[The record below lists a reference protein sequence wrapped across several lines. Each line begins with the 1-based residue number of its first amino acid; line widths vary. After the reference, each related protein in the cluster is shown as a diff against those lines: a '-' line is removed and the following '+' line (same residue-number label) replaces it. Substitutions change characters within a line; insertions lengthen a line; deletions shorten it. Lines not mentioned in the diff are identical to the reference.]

1 MRPDDAGMDAAP
13 ANPEIIDDSELEV
26 LDRWLRGHARDS
38 DGTMLL
44 DGVHGM
50 LTALAIGPDP
60 ALPEEW
66 LPEVLHAPFDDPEQ
80 GAAVLAL
87 LAKLN
92 DSIPAELEGE
102 TYEPVLGEVEAEAES
117 EQPTHSDLS
126 AAGWCEGFSR
136 GIDLRASIWESRL
149 AEDGELLE
157 MLSPIMALAVDEG
170 VLAADVPIAKLD
182 DNEYEACLAQIP
194 EAVEA
199 VAHYWRVRPPTERER
214 TSGGG
219 ASSSAFPG
227 TPARRGGHW
236 VH

>member
-1 MRPDDAGMDAAP
+1 MDETP
-13 ANPEIIDDSELEV
+13 ATREIIDDAELEV
-26 LDRWLRGHARDS
+26 LDRWLRGHAQDS
-38 DGTMLL
+38 DETMLL

-66 LPEVLHAPFDDPEQ
+66 LPEVLHAPFEDPEQ
-80 GAAVLAL
+80 GAEVLGL

-92 DSIPAELEGE
+92 DSIPAELESDV
-102 TYEPVLGEVEAEAES
+102 YEPVLGEVSPEQAE
-117 EQPTHSDLS
+117 TGDLT

-170 VLAADVPIAKLD
+170 VLAAEVPIAKLD

-194 EAVEA
+194 DAVEA

-214 TSGGG
+214 TAGGG
-219 ASSSAFPG
+219 ASSSAFSSA
-227 TPARRGGHW
+227 PARRGGRW

>member
-1 MRPDDAGMDAAP
+1 MIRTMDDNPAAR
-13 ANPEIIDDSELEV
+13 EVIDDVELEV
-26 LDRWLRGHARDS
+26 LDRYLRGHAHDS
-38 DGTMLL
+38 DETMLL

-66 LPEVLHAPFDDPEQ
+66 LPEVLHAPFENPEQ
-80 GAAVLAL
+80 GAAVLGL

-102 TYEPVLGEVEAEAES
+102 MYEPVLGEVAE
-117 EQPTHSDLS
+117 EQEPHSDLS

-149 AEDGELLE
+149 AEDGELME
-157 MLSPIMALAVDEG
+157 MLGPIMALAVDEG

-194 EAVEA
+194 DAVEA

-214 TSGGG
+214 TAGGR
-219 ASSSAFPG
+219 ASSSSFPSA
-227 TPARRGGHW
+227 PARRGGRW

>member
-1 MRPDDAGMDAAP
+1 MDETP
-13 ANPEIIDDSELEV
+13 ALRETIDDVELEV
-26 LDRWLRGHARDS
+26 LDRYLRGHAQDS
-38 DGTMLL
+38 DETMLL

-66 LPEVLHAPFDDPEQ
+66 LPEILHAPFEDSEQ
-80 GAAVLAL
+80 GAAVLGL

-102 TYEPVLGEVEAEAES
+102 MYEPVLGEVEP
-117 EQPTHSDLS
+117 EQAAHNDLS

-170 VLAADVPIAKLD
+170 VLSADVPIAKLD

-194 EAVEA
+194 DAVEA

-214 TSGGG
+214 TAGGG
-219 ASSSAFPG
+219 ASSSAFAS
-227 TPARRGGHW
+227 TPARRGGRW

>member
-1 MRPDDAGMDAAP
+1 MDEVP
-13 ANPEIIDDSELEV
+13 AIREIIDDAELEI
-26 LDRWLRGHARDS
+26 LDRYLRGHAHDS
-38 DGTMLL
+38 DQTMLL

-66 LPEVLHAPFDDPEQ
+66 LPEVLHAPFEDPEQ
-80 GAAVLAL
+80 GAAVLQL

-92 DSIPAELEGE
+92 DSIPAELEDE
-102 TYEPVLGEVEAEAES
+102 MYEPVLGEVAAEQAS
-117 EQPTHSDLS
+117 RVDLS

-136 GIDLRASIWESRL
+136 GIDLRASIWETRL

-157 MLSPIMALAVDEG
+157 MLGPIMALAVDDG

-182 DNEYEACLAQIP
+182 DREYEACLVQIP
-194 EAVEA
+194 DAVEA

-214 TSGGG
+214 TAAGG
-219 ASSSAFPG
+219 ASAGAFPAM
-227 TPARRGGHW
+227 PSRRGGHW

>member
-1 MRPDDAGMDAAP
+1 MALAS
-13 ANPEIIDDSELEV
+13 PEIIDDVELEA
-26 LDRWLRGHARDS
+26 LDHYLRGHAGDS
-38 DGTMLL
+38 EHTLLL

-66 LPEVLHAPFDDPEQ
+66 LPEILHAPFDDAEQ

-92 DSIPAELEGE
+92 DSIPIELASDV
-102 TYEPVLGEVEAEAES
+102 YEPVLGEVDAATAR
-117 EQPTHSDLS
+117 PDLT

-136 GIDLRASIWESRL
+136 GVELRAPIWDARMSDD
-149 AEDGELLE
+149 AELMEL
-157 MLSPIMALAVDEG
+157 LSPIMALAVDEG
-170 VLAADVPIAKLD
+170 VLTAEVPIAKLEHG
-182 DNEYEACLAQIP
+182 EYEACLAQIP
-194 EAVEA
+194 NVVEA

-214 TSGGG
+214 TAGGG
-219 ASSSAFPG
+219 ASASVFDSLPS
-227 TPARRGGHW
+227 RRGGHW

>member
-1 MRPDDAGMDAAP
+1 MIRPDDAGMDAAP
-13 ANPEIIDDSELEV
+13 VNPEIIDDVELEV
-26 LDRWLRGHARDS
+26 LDRYLRGHARDS
-38 DGTMLL
+38 DETMLL

-66 LPEVLHAPFDDPEQ
+66 LPEILHAPFEDPEQ

-102 TYEPVLGEVEAEAES
+102 MYEPVLGEVDAELR
-117 EQPTHSDLS
+117 THSDLS

-149 AEDGELLE
+149 AEDGELLD
-157 MLSPIMALAVDEG
+157 MLTPIMALAVDEG

-182 DNEYEACLAQIP
+182 DSEYEACLAQIP
-194 EAVEA
+194 DAVEA

-214 TSGGG
+214 TAGGG
-219 ASSSAFPG
+219 ASSNAFGSA
-227 TPARRGGHW
+227 PARRGGRW

>member
-1 MRPDDAGMDAAP
+1 MDEAP
-13 ANPEIIDDSELEV
+13 AHREIIDDAELEV
-26 LDRWLRGHARDS
+26 LDRYLRGHARDS
-38 DGTMLL
+38 DETLLL

-66 LPEVLHAPFDDPEQ
+66 LPEILHAPFEDPEQ
-80 GAAVLAL
+80 GAAVLGL

-92 DSIPAELEGE
+92 DSIPAELESE
-102 TYEPVLGEVEAEAES
+102 VYEPVLGEVAP
-117 EQPTHSDLS
+117 EQDVSSDLS

-136 GIDLRASIWESRL
+136 GIDLRASIWEARL

-182 DNEYEACLAQIP
+182 DNEYVACLAQIP
-194 EAVEA
+194 DAVEA

-214 TSGGG
+214 TAGGG
-219 ASSSAFPG
+219 ASSSAFASA
-227 TPARRGGHW
+227 PARRGGRW

>member
-1 MRPDDAGMDAAP
+1 MMQGMDATPAP
-13 ANPEIIDDSELEV
+13 QQIGNEIIDDAELEV
-26 LDRWLRGHARDS
+26 LDHYLRGHAPDS
-38 DGTMLL
+38 DETMLL

-66 LPEVLHAPFDDPEQ
+66 LPEVLHAPFEDPEQ

-92 DSIPAELEGE
+92 DSIPVELEGE
-102 TYEPVLGEVEAEAES
+102 MYEPVLGEVDAEL
-117 EQPTHSDLS
+117 PVHSDLT

-136 GIDLRASIWESRL
+136 GIDLRAAIWESRL
-149 AEDGELLE
+149 AEDVELLE

-194 EAVEA
+194 DAVEA

-214 TSGGG
+214 TAGGG
-219 ASSSAFPG
+219 ASANTFPSL
-227 TPARRGGHW
+227 PARRGGRW

>member
-1 MRPDDAGMDAAP
+1 MMQVMDEAP
-13 ANPEIIDDSELEV
+13 AIREIIDDTELEV
-26 LDRWLRGHARDS
+26 LDRWLRGHVDGS

-80 GAAVLAL
+80 GATVLGL

-92 DSIPAELEGE
+92 DSIPAELDSEM
-102 TYEPVLGEVEAEAES
+102 YEPVLGEVEATQGEHA
-117 EQPTHSDLS
+117 DLS

-149 AEDGELLE
+149 SEDGELLE

-194 EAVEA
+194 DVVEA

-214 TSGGG
+214 TAGGG
-219 ASSSAFPG
+219 ASSSAFG
-227 TPARRGGHW
+227 NLPARRGGHW

>member
-1 MRPDDAGMDAAP
+1 MRNMDATP
-13 ANPEIIDDSELEV
+13 ANPAIIDDSELEV
-26 LDRWLRGHARDS
+26 LDDYLRRHARR
-38 DGTMLL
+38 TEEAMLL

-66 LPEVLHAPFDDPEQ
+66 LPEVLHAPFEDPEQ
-80 GAAVLAL
+80 GAAVLGL

-102 TYEPVLGEVEAEAES
+102 VYEPVLGETAP
-117 EQPTHSDLS
+117 EQDAQSDLS

-194 EAVEA
+194 DVVEA

-214 TSGGG
+214 TAGGG
-219 ASSSAFPG
+219 ASSNEFSSL
-227 TPARRGGHW
+227 PARRGGHW

>member
-1 MRPDDAGMDAAP
+1 MDEAP
-13 ANPEIIDDSELEV
+13 ANREIIDDAELEA
-26 LDRWLRGHARDS
+26 LDRWLRGHAIDS
-38 DGTMLL
+38 DETMLL
-44 DGVHGM
+44 DGVHGL

-60 ALPEEW
+60 ALPAEW
-66 LPEVLHAPFDDPEQ
+66 LPEVLHAPFEDSEQ

-102 TYEPVLGEVEAEAES
+102 VYEPVLGEVDAGRFV
-117 EQPTHSDLS
+117 QSDLT

-136 GIDLRASIWESRL
+136 GIDLRAPIWESRL
-149 AEDGELLE
+149 AEDVELME
-157 MLSPIMALAVDEG
+157 MLGPIMALAVDEG

-194 EAVEA
+194 DAVEA

-214 TSGGG
+214 TAGGDV
-219 ASSSAFPG
+219 SAKAFANM
-227 TPARRGGHW
+227 PARRGGHW

>member
-1 MRPDDAGMDAAP
+1 MDEAP
-13 ANPEIIDDSELEV
+13 AQREIIDDAELEV
-26 LDRWLRGHARDS
+26 LDRYLRGHARDS
-38 DGTMLL
+38 DETMLL

-66 LPEVLHAPFDDPEQ
+66 LPEILHAPFEDPEQ
-80 GAAVLAL
+80 GAAVLGL

-92 DSIPAELEGE
+92 DSIPAELESDL
-102 TYEPVLGEVEAEAES
+102 YEPVLGEVTP
-117 EQPTHSDLS
+117 EQAVHTDLS

-136 GIDLRASIWESRL
+136 GIDLRASIWEARL

-214 TSGGG
+214 TAGGG
-219 ASSSAFPG
+219 ASSNAFSSA
-227 TPARRGGHW
+227 PARRGGRW

>member
-1 MRPDDAGMDAAP
+1 MPGMHEAAATPDT
-13 ANPEIIDDSELEV
+13 IDDTELDELE
-26 LDRWLRGHARDS
+26 RNLRGHAQDS
-38 DGTMLL
+38 DETMLL

-66 LPEVLHAPFDDPEQ
+66 LPEILHAPFEDPEQ
-80 GAAVLAL
+80 GAAVLGL

-92 DSIPAELEGE
+92 DSIPVELASEA
-102 TYEPVLGEVEAEAES
+102 YEPVLGEVAP
-117 EQPTHSDLS
+117 EQAASGDLS

-194 EAVEA
+194 DAVEA

-214 TSGGG
+214 TAGGG
-219 ASSSAFPG
+219 ASSSAFG
-227 TPARRGGHW
+227 SLPARRGGRW

>member
-1 MRPDDAGMDAAP
+1 MDEAP
-13 ANPEIIDDSELEV
+13 AHREIINDAELEV
-26 LDRWLRGHARDS
+26 LDRYLRGHARDS
-38 DGTMLL
+38 DETLLL

-66 LPEVLHAPFDDPEQ
+66 LPEILHAPFEDPEQ
-80 GAAVLAL
+80 GAAVLGL

-92 DSIPAELEGE
+92 DSIPAELESE
-102 TYEPVLGEVEAEAES
+102 VYEPVLGEVAP
-117 EQPTHSDLS
+117 EQDVSSDLS

-136 GIDLRASIWESRL
+136 GIDLRASIWEARL

-182 DNEYEACLAQIP
+182 DNEYVACLAQIP
-194 EAVEA
+194 DAVEA

-214 TSGGG
+214 TAGGG
-219 ASSSAFPG
+219 ASSSAFASA
-227 TPARRGGHW
+227 PARRGGRW

>member
-1 MRPDDAGMDAAP
+1 MDDAP
-13 ANPEIIDDSELEV
+13 ATAREIIDDTELDV
-26 LDRWLRGHARDS
+26 LDQFLRGHAGDS
-38 DGTMLL
+38 EETMLL
-44 DGVHGM
+44 DGVHGL

-60 ALPEEW
+60 ALPAEW
-66 LPEVLHAPFDDPEQ
+66 LPEILHAPFEDPEQ
-80 GAAVLAL
+80 GEAVLGL

-92 DSIPAELEGE
+92 DSIPAELDGE
-102 TYEPVLGEVEAEAES
+102 MYEPVLGEVDATQSA
-117 EQPTHSDLS
+117 HSDLS

-170 VLAADVPIAKLD
+170 VLTADVPIEKLD
-182 DNEYEACLAQIP
+182 DNEYESCLAQIP
-194 EAVEA
+194 DAVEA

-214 TSGGG
+214 TAGGG
-219 ASSSAFPG
+219 ASSSVFG
-227 TPARRGGHW
+227 SVPARRGGRW

>member
-1 MRPDDAGMDAAP
+1 MDEAP
-13 ANPEIIDDSELEV
+13 ANRGIIDDVELEA

-38 DGTMLL
+38 DETMLL

-66 LPEVLHAPFDDPEQ
+66 LPEVLHAPFEDPEQ
-80 GAAVLAL
+80 GAAVLGL

-92 DSIPAELEGE
+92 ESIPAELEGE
-102 TYEPVLGEVEAEAES
+102 IYEPVLGEVS
-117 EQPTHSDLS
+117 PEQAIHSDLS

-136 GIDLRASIWESRL
+136 GIDLRASIWETRL
-149 AEDGELLE
+149 AEDGDLLE
-157 MLSPIMALAVDEG
+157 MLGPIMALAVDEG

-194 EAVEA
+194 DAVEA

-214 TSGGG
+214 TAGGG
-219 ASSSAFPG
+219 ASSSAFG
-227 TPARRGGHW
+227 SLPARRGGRW

>member
-1 MRPDDAGMDAAP
+1 MTAKTEWPSSLDD
-13 ANPEIIDDSELEV
+13 NELDE
-26 LDRWLRGHARDS
+26 LDRYLRAHTGEGDL
-38 DGTMLL
+38 LL
-44 DGVHGM
+44 DGVHG
-50 LTALAIGPDP
+50 LLSALAVGPLLV
-60 ALPEEW
+60 LPDEW
-66 LPEVLHAPFDDPEQ
+66 LHEVLHEPFADEDE
-80 GAAVLAL
+80 GNRVLAL

-92 DSIPAELEGE
+92 DSISAELDVDA
-102 TYEPVLGEVEAEAES
+102 YEPILGEVEMEGG
-117 EQPTHSDLS
+117 PMLS

-149 AEDGELLE
+149 AEDGELME

-194 EAVEA
+194 DAVEA

-214 TSGGG
+214 TAGGG
-219 ASSSAFPG
+219 ASSNQFSSL
-227 TPARRGGHW
+227 PARRGGRW

>member
-1 MRPDDAGMDAAP
+1 MDEAP
-13 ANPEIIDDSELEV
+13 AHREIIDDAELEV
-26 LDRWLRGHARDS
+26 LDRYLRGHARDS
-38 DGTMLL
+38 DETLLL

-66 LPEVLHAPFDDPEQ
+66 LPEILHAPFEDPEQ
-80 GAAVLAL
+80 GAAVLGL

-92 DSIPAELEGE
+92 DSIPAELESE
-102 TYEPVLGEVEAEAES
+102 VYEPVLGEVAPEPAVN
-117 EQPTHSDLS
+117 SDLS

-136 GIDLRASIWESRL
+136 GIDLRASIWEARL

-157 MLSPIMALAVDEG
+157 ILSPIMALAVDEG
-170 VLAADVPIAKLD
+170 VLAADMPIAKLD
-182 DNEYEACLAQIP
+182 DDEYEACLAQIP
-194 EAVEA
+194 DAVEA

-214 TSGGG
+214 TAGGG
-219 ASSSAFPG
+219 ASSSAFANA
-227 TPARRGGHW
+227 PARRGGRW

>member
-1 MRPDDAGMDAAP
+1 MDEMP
-13 ANPEIIDDSELEV
+13 AIREIIDDVELEV
-26 LDRWLRGHARDS
+26 LDRYLRGHAQDS
-38 DGTMLL
+38 DETMLL

-66 LPEVLHAPFDDPEQ
+66 LPEILHAPLEDPEQ
-80 GAAVLAL
+80 GAAVLGL

-102 TYEPVLGEVEAEAES
+102 VYEPVLGEVEP
-117 EQPTHSDLS
+117 EQAVHSDLS

-170 VLAADVPIAKLD
+170 VLSADVPIAKLD

-194 EAVEA
+194 DAVEA

-214 TSGGG
+214 TAGGG
-219 ASSSAFPG
+219 ASSSAFSS
-227 TPARRGGHW
+227 TPSRRGGRW

>member
-1 MRPDDAGMDAAP
+1 MDEAP
-13 ANPEIIDDSELEV
+13 AHREIIDDVELEV
-26 LDRWLRGHARDS
+26 LDRYLRGHARDS
-38 DGTMLL
+38 DETLLL

-66 LPEVLHAPFDDPEQ
+66 LPEILHAPFEDPEQ
-80 GAAVLAL
+80 GAAVLGL

-92 DSIPAELEGE
+92 DSIPAELESE
-102 TYEPVLGEVEAEAES
+102 VYEPVLGEVAP
-117 EQPTHSDLS
+117 EQDVSSDLS

-136 GIDLRASIWESRL
+136 GIDLRASIWEARL

-182 DNEYEACLAQIP
+182 DNEYVACLAQIP
-194 EAVEA
+194 DAVEA

-214 TSGGG
+214 TAGGG
-219 ASSSAFPG
+219 ASSSAFASA
-227 TPARRGGHW
+227 PARRGGRW

>member
-1 MRPDDAGMDAAP
+1 MDATPAP
-13 ANPEIIDDSELEV
+13 QEVINEIIDDAELEV
-26 LDRWLRGHARDS
+26 LDHYLRGHARDS
-38 DGTMLL
+38 DETMLL

-66 LPEVLHAPFDDPEQ
+66 LPEVLHAPFEDPEQ

-92 DSIPAELEGE
+92 DSIPAELDGE
-102 TYEPVLGEVEAEAES
+102 MYEPVLGEVDA
-117 EQPTHSDLS
+117 EQPVHSDLT

-136 GIDLRASIWESRL
+136 GIDLRAAIWESRL

-194 EAVEA
+194 DAVEA

-219 ASSSAFPG
+219 ASTNAFPRL
-227 TPARRGGHW
+227 PARRGGRW

>member
-1 MRPDDAGMDAAP
+1 MP
-13 ANPEIIDDSELEV
+13 ATREIIDDAELEV
-26 LDRWLRGHARDS
+26 LDRYLRGHAQDS
-38 DGTMLL
+38 NETMLL

-66 LPEVLHAPFDDPEQ
+66 LPEILHAPFDDPEQ
-80 GAAVLAL
+80 GAAVLEL

-102 TYEPVLGEVEAEAES
+102 MYEPVLGEVEPEHAA
-117 EQPTHSDLS
+117 HSDLS

-194 EAVEA
+194 DAVEA

-214 TSGGG
+214 TAGGG
-219 ASSSAFPG
+219 ASSTSFSSV
-227 TPARRGGHW
+227 PARRGGRW

>member
-1 MRPDDAGMDAAP
+1 MDAKQT
-13 ANPEIIDDSELEV
+13 ANEIIDDAELEV
-26 LDRWLRGHARDS
+26 LDRYLRGHAQDS
-38 DGTMLL
+38 DHTMLL
-44 DGVHGM
+44 DGVHGL

-66 LPEVLHAPFDDPEQ
+66 LPEVLHAPFEDTEQ
-80 GAAVLAL
+80 GEAILAL

-92 DSIPAELEGE
+92 DSIPAELANEV
-102 TYEPVLGEVEAEAES
+102 YEPVLGEVDPEQEA
-117 EQPTHSDLS
+117 HSDLS

-136 GIDLRASIWESRL
+136 GIDLRAAIWETRL

-157 MLSPIMALAVDEG
+157 MLGPIMALAVDDG
-170 VLAADVPIAKLD
+170 VLVADVPIARLD

-194 EAVEA
+194 TAVEA

-214 TSGGG
+214 TAGGG
-219 ASSSAFPG
+219 ASSSAFPSL
-227 TPARRGGHW
+227 PSRRGGHW

>member
-1 MRPDDAGMDAAP
+1 MDATP
-13 ANPEIIDDSELEV
+13 GPQEIVNGTIEDAELEV
-26 LDRWLRGHARDS
+26 LDHYLRGHARDS
-38 DGTMLL
+38 DETMLL

-66 LPEVLHAPFDDPEQ
+66 LPEVLHAPFEDPEQ

-92 DSIPAELEGE
+92 DSIPAELDGE
-102 TYEPVLGEVEAEAES
+102 MYEPVLGEVDT
-117 EQPTHSDLS
+117 EQPVHSDLT

-136 GIDLRASIWESRL
+136 GIDLRAAIWESRL

-194 EAVEA
+194 DAVEA

-214 TSGGG
+214 TAGGG
-219 ASSSAFPG
+219 ASTNAFPSL
-227 TPARRGGHW
+227 PSRRGGRW

>member
-1 MRPDDAGMDAAP
+1 MPSMDATPGQQEIINETIDDA
-13 ANPEIIDDSELEV
+13 ELEV
-26 LDRWLRGHARDS
+26 LDHYLRGHARDS
-38 DGTMLL
+38 DETLFL

-66 LPEVLHAPFDDPEQ
+66 LPEVLHAPFEDPEQ
-80 GAAVLAL
+80 GVAVLAL

-92 DSIPAELEGE
+92 DSIPTELDGE
-102 TYEPVLGEVEAEAES
+102 VYEPVLGEVDAEL
-117 EQPTHSDLS
+117 PVHSDLT

-136 GIDLRASIWESRL
+136 GIDLRAAIWESRL

-194 EAVEA
+194 DAVEA
-199 VAHYWRVRPPTERER
+199 VAHYWRVRPPTEREL
-214 TSGGG
+214 TAGGG
-219 ASSSAFPG
+219 ASANAFPSL
-227 TPARRGGHW
+227 PSRRGGRW

>member
-1 MRPDDAGMDAAP
+1 MPSMDATPAP
-13 ANPEIIDDSELEV
+13 QEIINEIIDDVELEV
-26 LDRWLRGHARDS
+26 LDRYLRGHARDS
-38 DGTMLL
+38 DETMLL

-66 LPEVLHAPFDDPEQ
+66 LPEVLHAPFEDPEQ

-92 DSIPAELEGE
+92 DSIPVELEGE
-102 TYEPVLGEVEAEAES
+102 VYEPVLGEVDA
-117 EQPTHSDLS
+117 EQPPVHSDLS

-136 GIDLRASIWESRL
+136 GIDLRAPIWESRL

-157 MLSPIMALAVDEG
+157 ILSPIMALAVDEG
-170 VLAADVPIAKLD
+170 VLAADVPIAKLE

-194 EAVEA
+194 DAVEA

-214 TSGGG
+214 TAGGG
-219 ASSSAFPG
+219 ASANEFPSL
-227 TPARRGGHW
+227 PARRGGRW